1 MLASIVD
8 RDVVEVAG
16 RDASSYLQGQISQ
29 DVDSIS
35 AGGSAWSLV
44 LAPTGK
50 LTAWFRLHRVTDDRF
65 LIDVEAGWAAPLVER
80 LERFK
85 LRTAV
90 EFSLLDGWRMLSVR
104 KEINDADP
112 EQSVPTIQAA
122 LSQAALSQAALSQ
135 AALSQAALSQAALSQ
150 AALSQAA
157 LSQAA
162 LSQAALSQAAL
173 SQAALSQAALSQAAL
188 SQAALSQAALSQA
201 ALSQAALSATF
212 NWPGFSG
219 SDHLDVGL
227 DALSGI
233 EIDDAAFEQAR
244 IRAGVPRLGLD
255 IGENTIPAEGGA
267 NLIEGSVS
275 FTKGCY
281 TGQELVARINSRGG
295 NVPRPLRVLIGEQAL
310 EIGGVVT
317 FDGREAG
324 VVTSAAGTAAL
335 APLMRKVE
343 PGSLVSVNGVKAT
356 VQASS

>member
-1 MLASIVD
+1 M
-8 RDVVEVAG
+8 
-16 RDASSYLQGQISQ
+16 
-29 DVDSIS
+29 
-35 AGGSAWSLV
+35 
-44 LAPTGK
+44 
-50 LTAWFRLHRVTDDRF
+50 
-65 LIDVEAGWAAPLVER
+65 
-80 LERFK
+80 
-85 LRTAV
+85 
-90 EFSLLDGWRMLSVR
+90 
-104 KEINDADP
+104 
-112 EQSVPTIQAA
+112 
-122 LSQAALSQAALSQ
+122 
-135 AALSQAALSQAALSQ
+135 
-150 AALSQAA
+150 
-157 LSQAA
+157 SQAA

-212 NWPGFSG
+212 SWPGFSG

-244 IRAGVPRLGLD
+244 IRAAVPRLGLD

-281 TGQELVARINSRGG
+281 TGQELVARIDSRGG

-324 VVTSAAGTAAL
+324 VVTSAAGKAAL